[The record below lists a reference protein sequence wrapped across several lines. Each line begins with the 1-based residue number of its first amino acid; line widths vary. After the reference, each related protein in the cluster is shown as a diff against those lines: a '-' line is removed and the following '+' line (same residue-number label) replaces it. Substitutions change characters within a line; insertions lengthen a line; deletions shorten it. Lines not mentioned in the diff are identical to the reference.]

1 MTIGTIWRTWRGA
14 PAALAV
20 AALVAGCGGGGVDPA
35 EQADTQPAASVLAAQ
50 GVTTEEPVDPSV
62 PSGPVVPGA
71 PGGPKVPPANG
82 GSGMPLSVADAHRFL
97 TQATFGPTA
106 AAISEVQAIGP
117 AAWMERQFS
126 LGSPGAA
133 RAYWEAADAAIKA
146 ADPTRKAGSGEVYNA
161 FWKLAL
167 TAPDQLRM
175 RTAFAL
181 SELFVISLDGPPGSD
196 PRAVAAWYDMLAQ
209 HAYGNYRDLLQAV
222 SLHPMMGVYLSH
234 LKNQKADPATGRVPD
249 ENYAR
254 EVMQLFSIGLV
265 QLNADGTLRRDAAGQ
280 SIPTYGPADIAGLA
294 KVFTGFSWACPAAP
308 HKNCFLYGSNGD
320 LKDPDRGFKPMVAYP
335 AYHSTEEKR
344 FLGVTIPAQP
354 VADPMGSLTV
364 AMDALFQHPNVGPFV
379 ARQLIQRFVTGNPSP
394 AYVAAVARAFDNNGR
409 GVRGDLKAVLR
420 AMLLAQ
426 EARYLSPTSARSS
439 LAGKVREPVLRL
451 TALMRAFSYASDSAW
466 YRLGDTSNPGTA
478 LAQAPLKSPSVF
490 NFFRPGYVPPG
501 TLAASHDLAVP
512 EMQILHET
520 SAAGYVNYIRN
531 AVGSGVGSYDST
543 RKRNDMQP
551 DFAAE
556 LALAEQPATLVDQ
569 VGVKLLGAAPAGAL
583 RTEIVNAVSAI
594 AVPTPTTTNADQ
606 VAKAKRNRVNAAVF
620 LTAVSPEFQVQK

>member
-1 MTIGTIWRTWRGA
+1 
-14 PAALAV
+14 V
-20 AALVAGCGGGGVDPA
+20 
-35 EQADTQPAASVLAAQ
+35 
-50 GVTTEEPVDPSV
+50 
-62 PSGPVVPGA
+62 
-71 PGGPKVPPANG
+71 
-82 GSGMPLSVADAHRFL
+82 HRFL

-106 AAISEVQAIGP
+106 ASISEVQSIGP
-117 AAWMERQFS
+117 AAWMERQFR
-126 LGSPGAA
+126 LGTPGAA
-133 RAYWEAADAAIKA
+133 RTHWEAADGAIKA
-146 ADPTRKAGSGEVYNA
+146 ADPSRKAGSTEVYNA

-167 TAPDQLRM
+167 TAPDQLRLRM
-175 RTAFAL
+175 AFAL

-222 SLHPMMGVYLSH
+222 SLHPMMGLYLSH

-265 QLNADGTLRRDAAGQ
+265 QLNVDGTPRRDAAG
-280 SIPTYGPADIAGLA
+280 STIATYGPADIAGLA

-308 HKNCFLYGSNGD
+308 HKNCFRYGSNGD
-320 LKDPDRGFKPMVAYP
+320 QRDPDRGFKPMVAYP

-354 VADPMGSLTV
+354 LPDPMASLRV
-364 AMDALFQHPNVGPFV
+364 AMDTLFQHPNVGPFV
-379 ARQLIQRFVTGNPSP
+379 ARQLIQRLVTSNPS
-394 AYVAAVARAFDNNGR
+394 ADYVAAVARAFDNNGQ

-420 AMLLAQ
+420 AVLLAPQ
-426 EARYLSPTSARSS
+426 ARTIGSGAGSP

-451 TALMRAFSYASDSAW
+451 SALLRAFSYASDSGW
-466 YRLGDTSNPGTA
+466 YRLGDTSNPGMA

-501 TLAASHDLAVP
+501 TVAASHGLAVP

-520 SAAGYVNYIRN
+520 SAAGYVNSIRN

-543 RKRNDMQP
+543 RKRNDLQP
-551 DFAAE
+551 DFTAE
-556 LALAEQPATLVDQ
+556 LALAEQPATLVDH
-569 VGVKLLGAAPAGAL
+569 VGTRLLGAPPEGML

-594 AVPTPTTTNADQ
+594 ALPTPTAGNAEK
-606 VAKAKRNRVNAAVF
+606 VAKARRNRVNAAVF